1 MIRRPPRS
9 TLFPYTTLFRS
20 QALLI
25 SRAAFGSDGFKT
37 GSHARKFRNH
47 VSEIVAGD
55 AHELDMVERRARCRP
70 IAAPEQTDFAEI
82 IAPGQVRE
90 HHFSAGIV
98 LQNLHEPDPHKI
110 ETVCR
115 VALLDD
121 HLPRREPLKPDTL
134 FEMPDKLR
142 RQIREHGHA
151 AKVVFKRAA
160 AVSFI

>member
-1 MIRRPPRS
+1 MMSIFVLHEILFFFFFNDTATTEIY
-9 TLFPYTTLFRS
+9 TLSLHDALPISLRFHQTLRKELVNGDAVDPL

-115 VALLDD
+115 
-121 HLPRREPLKPDTL
+121 RSE
-134 FEMPDKLR
+134 
-142 RQIREHGHA
+142 EHT
-151 AKVVFKRAA
+151 
-160 AVSFI
+160 S